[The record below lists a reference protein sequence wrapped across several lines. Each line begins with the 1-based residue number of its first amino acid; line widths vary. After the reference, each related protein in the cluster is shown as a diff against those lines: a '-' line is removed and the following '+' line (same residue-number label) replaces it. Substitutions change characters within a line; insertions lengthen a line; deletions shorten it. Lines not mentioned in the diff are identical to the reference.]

1 MGCCVSSPAASF
13 ESQSASNSHTR
24 DASTQA
30 PTPTPAPSRVD
41 FGHGVRWTAG
51 EGAVGRGELQRR
63 RDAFWETAPTYAGR
77 AETWLALRIACDS
90 ADGPLACAILAS
102 AGLTV
107 PSGRIAD
114 GAYDERGAR
123 YAVPQYCL
131 SMPDN
136 VADDDD
142 DDAVGPGPASKRS
155 ASLADDGLFDVGTAV
170 SVSVA
175 AQGPASL
182 ASLGSPAS
190 EPRFAVAEAAADAT
204 QALTL
209 RLSTGATV
217 VLQVGRGA
225 TVAQIEHVLRA
236 GGHVPAA
243 ARHVRVF
250 FLGRMLGPS
259 AAPLLD
265 PTLSPSAVVQVMCI
279 Y

>member
-13 ESQSASNSHTR
+13 GSQSASNSHTR
-24 DASTQA
+24 A

-41 FGHGVRWTAG
+41 FGHDVRWTADG
-51 EGAVGRGELQRR
+51 GAVGRSELQRR
-63 RDAFWETAPTYAGR
+63 RDAFWETAPTYEGR
-77 AETWLALRIACDS
+77 AETWLALRIACES

-123 YAVPQYCL
+123 YSVPQYCL

-136 VADDDD
+136 VADD
-142 DDAVGPGPASKRS
+142 AAGPAAAAATAGSWRS
-155 ASLADDGLFDVGTAV
+155 ASFADDGLCDVGTAV
-170 SVSVA
+170 SVPVA
-175 AQGPASL
+175 AKSPASL
-182 ASLGSPAS
+182 ASLGSPGS
-190 EPRFAVAEAAADAT
+190 EVRLAETAADSAQT
-204 QALTL
+204 LPLTL

-225 TVAQIEHVLRA
+225 TVAQIEQLLRA
-236 GGHVPAA
+236 GGHVPGSP
-243 ARHVRVF
+243 RCIRVF

-259 AAPLLD
+259 ATPLLD
-265 PTLSPSAVVQVMCI
+265 WPLTPS
-279 Y
+279 